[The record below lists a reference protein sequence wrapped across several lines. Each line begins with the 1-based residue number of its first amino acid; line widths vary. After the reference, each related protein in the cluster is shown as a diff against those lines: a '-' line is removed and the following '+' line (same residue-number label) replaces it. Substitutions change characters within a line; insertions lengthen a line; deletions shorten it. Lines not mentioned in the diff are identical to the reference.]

1 MAMTRLNGNH
11 FRDGEEQF
19 IDTSGWESIHHGAND
34 SGGCDV
40 PWCTYS
46 TDVEGSEHINIDR
59 VLNEPGRFNSFKQ
72 NENLLRNTQEMRRI
86 LLNEFQEE
94 VGENADAH
102 LVATHDLT
110 LMVLRLLKTR
120 AEGRNA
126 KIAAIA
132 QEREKYMSQVG
143 SVVSYIYDTFP
154 LRANAI
160 DPTGEMDGSSV
171 AIALMEQLRRDLN
184 EMQEQLTDADGALS
198 MPCKHEGDSCKH
210 EGEDAEPFC
219 NLKRHESDTYQ
230 PQARRER
237 TLNELHTLLH
247 NMLLSGVDV
256 AVRDLQDYL
265 ARHANAVH
273 ALVMTSVQLENSGSS
288 EAVIQFLTWLRDD
301 FTDSFRVSQKADE
314 LLQELMN

>member
-1 MAMTRLNGNH
+1 MAMTRLNSSH
-11 FRDGEEQF
+11 FRNGEEQF
-19 IDTSGWESIHHGAND
+19 IDTSGWESIHHGANE
-34 SGGCDV
+34 SGSCDV

-46 TDVEGSEHINIDR
+46 TEVEGSEHINLDR
-59 VLNEPGRFNSFKQ
+59 VLNEPGRFNLFKNHETHARNDVQ
-72 NENLLRNTQEMRRI
+72 MREVLFTEFNDEVNED
-86 LLNEFQEE
+86 
-94 VGENADAH
+94 ADARMM
-102 LVATHDLT
+102 ATHNLT
-110 LMVLRLLKTR
+110 LRVLRLLKTR

-132 QEREKYMSQVG
+132 QEREKYMSQIG
-143 SVVSYIYDTFP
+143 SVVSYIYDTFS

-171 AIALMEQLRRDLN
+171 AVALMEQLRRDLN
-184 EMQEQLTDADGALS
+184 EMQEQLAGPSTA
-198 MPCKHEGDSCKH
+198 SCKH
-210 EGEDAEPFC
+210 EGEYAEPFC

-237 TLNELHTLLH
+237 TLNELHTILQ
-247 NMLLSGVDV
+247 NMLFSGVDV
-256 AVRDLQDYL
+256 PVRDLQDYL